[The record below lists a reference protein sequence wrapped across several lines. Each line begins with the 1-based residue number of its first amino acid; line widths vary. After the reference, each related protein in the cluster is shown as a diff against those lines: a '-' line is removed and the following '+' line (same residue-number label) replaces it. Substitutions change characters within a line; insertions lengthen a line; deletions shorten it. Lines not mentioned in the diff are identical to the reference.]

1 MTLSRSKLCQR
12 WRKLLDGST
21 RSQAS
26 KESLLSRW
34 PLFFPRFERR
44 FGMSSCWGGSLVTYI
59 YFFGFIRSG
68 WFFSLKTGHFEEF
81 SVFFGVISAKVTFN
95 IKKDPKLHIWHIQ
108 KKCPSK
114 TSFQKKNV
122 KTFFQHIGKTLGV
135 VEISYIHATGFVT
148 FPATKNPSDPT
159 FCPNRVWVT
168 PTKAEH
174 VSQRCKALRKVRFR
188 KSWWKSRGVD
198 GLFHFHKLVIWWES
212 LVGKDRL
219 SPCLHWK
226 IWSTYIRPN
235 HNISPT

>member
-1 MTLSRSKLCQR
+1 
-12 WRKLLDGST
+12 
-21 RSQAS
+21 
-26 KESLLSRW
+26 
-34 PLFFPRFERR
+34 
-44 FGMSSCWGGSLVTYI
+44 MSSCWGGSLVTYI

-68 WFFSLKTGHFEEF
+68 WFFSLKTGHFFEEF

-188 KSWWKSRGVD
+188 KS
-198 GLFHFHKLVIWWES
+198 
-212 LVGKDRL
+212 
-219 SPCLHWK
+219 
-226 IWSTYIRPN
+226 
-235 HNISPT
+235 